1 MSRITRNHKKYLN
14 MFENDLLMIHRGDA
28 DLLADIYERDIMN
41 DEARLGMDTL
51 LAMVAPIR
59 ATPADIFRVWRELWG
74 DRTPEQVSGYSDLTD
89 GEQYDQ
95 TQLTNA
101 EIAEMENRT

>member
-51 LAMVAPIR
+51 LAMVAPTR
-59 ATPADIFRVWRELWG
+59 ATPADVYATWRKLWG
-74 DRTPEQVSGYSDLTD
+74 NRTSKQVAHHSDMTD

-95 TQLTNA
+95 TQLTDA